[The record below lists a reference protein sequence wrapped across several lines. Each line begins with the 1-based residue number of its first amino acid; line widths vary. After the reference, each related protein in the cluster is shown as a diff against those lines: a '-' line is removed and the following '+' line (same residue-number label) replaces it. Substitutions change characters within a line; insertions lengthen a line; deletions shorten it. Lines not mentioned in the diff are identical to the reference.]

1 MGWDLYPLHYV
12 EAQEKSAWILNLM
25 RQEYHHIMSKGTLEL
40 KDYCEFSLL
49 LALLLSGQSL
59 LEHKK
64 QLGEWVQSDETID
77 QGVIFFFF

>member
-1 MGWDLYPLHYV
+1 
-12 EAQEKSAWILNLM
+12 
-25 RQEYHHIMSKGTLEL
+25 MSKGTLEL

-77 QGVIFFFF
+77 QGVIFFFFLIFDFFPHFRINQNNKLC